1 MLAYIVT
8 QVRILN
14 SMNRKRSSVKKD
26 KKEMAVCTS
35 NKIGKKKLVQYIDG
49 LYYLTAIVNVNYL
62 KCIRVPLIIMYTLH
76 SLSQNTDHIL
86 CLNFQ
91 E

>member
-1 MLAYIVT
+1 
-8 QVRILN
+8 
-14 SMNRKRSSVKKD
+14 MNRKRSSVKKD

-76 SLSQNTDHIL
+76 SPSQNTDHI
-86 CLNFQ
+86 FV
-91 E
+91 EFSRVKIM